1 MSQYLVLYLPQKNK
15 HIKGCNAMIQFG
27 YTRFVCDECK
37 HKFRG
42 PHYEYMATCYV
53 WPLECPSCG
62 SYHTM
67 PWSLFGSNK
76 IYIRRYGLIVTA
88 I

>member
-1 MSQYLVLYLPQKNK
+1 
-15 HIKGCNAMIQFG
+15 MIQFG

-42 PHYEYMATCYV
+42 PHYEYMATCYA

-76 IYIRRYGLIVTA
+76 SIYKKIWADRDRHIA
-88 I
+88 EMKQNQQSK